1 MMNRS
6 GQPPSYHYTLFRN
19 LPSAVLFVILIF
31 SASFSTRMAYHESV
45 QLGHELSK
53 RISEDP
59 SSARRRGQ
67 EEDDDSSGDEGFLT
81 ETGEKQKASDRA
93 AKEMLSVLEG
103 AEDEPEAQGKYK
115 KLFEMDFMKRASDQK
130 KEKSREEAQ
139 NILREIQDME
149 RDDESDDDD
158 VAPNTVK
165 GVKDVKEKD
174 SSALIAARAE
184 MKKQF
189 DQSGGM
195 SMALKAGSK
204 RITVSGPI
212 SVKGSSAAGKKSAEG
227 GPRWVS
233 EAEDAVT
240 EIDVTPTDELN
251 PWLAAPSS
259 GKKRDSSGLQVTH
272 GKSSQ
277 KGAEKLYVTVADLA
291 VPSVS
296 SVAEASDKK
305 GNTKGQSN
313 KQSKPDVVGQKRP
326 LAPSAADGNQKK
338 NKTGAVA
345 AVSTGASNSNPSSS
359 APAAVTTTAKGAT
372 TKERKPLLMQKSQ
385 VRGVDT
391 SFLYLHQSL
400 TVALTHSP

>member
-1 MMNRS
+1 
-6 GQPPSYHYTLFRN
+6 
-19 LPSAVLFVILIF
+19 
-31 SASFSTRMAYHESV
+31 MAYHESV

-67 EEDDDSSGDEGFLT
+67 DEEDDSSGDEGFLT

-103 AEDEPEAQGKYK
+103 VEDEPEVQGKYK

-158 VAPNTVK
+158 APPSTLKVA
-165 GVKDVKEKD
+165 KDINEKD
-174 SSALIAARAE
+174 SPALIAARAE
-184 MKKQF
+184 MKRQF

-204 RITVSGPI
+204 RVTVSGPI
-212 SVKGSSAAGKKSAEG
+212 SVKGLPAAGKKSAEG

-233 EAEDAVT
+233 EPEETVT
-240 EIDVTPTDELN
+240 EIEVAAADEQN

-259 GKKRDSSGLQVTH
+259 GKKRDSSGQQVAH
-272 GKSSQ
+272 AKSSQ
-277 KGAEKLYVTVADLA
+277 KGADKLYVTVADMSA
-291 VPSVS
+291 PIVNS
-296 SVAEASDKK
+296 SVDVSDKK
-305 GNTKGQSN
+305 GSTKGQNS
-313 KQSKPDVVGQKRP
+313 KQSKAAVVGQKRP
-326 LAPSAADGNQKK
+326 LAAGAPDTREGNQKK
-338 NKTGAVA
+338 NKSKEVAVTPIGT
-345 AVSTGASNSNPSSS
+345 SQPNPSSS
-359 APAAVTTTAKGAT
+359 APAAVIVAAKGVTAKG
-372 TKERKPLLMQKSQ
+372 RMPLLMQKSQ
-385 VRGVDT
+385 VRASSCLSLYFSASMIYST
-391 SFLYLHQSL
+391 SLQSEYHNSNPTTL
-400 TVALTHSP
+400 TVLTVSVLI

>member
-1 MMNRS
+1 
-6 GQPPSYHYTLFRN
+6 
-19 LPSAVLFVILIF
+19 
-31 SASFSTRMAYHESV
+31 MAYHESV

-59 SSARRRGQ
+59 SSARRKGQ
-67 EEDDDSSGDEGFLT
+67 EEEDDSSGDEGFLT

-158 VAPNTVK
+158 IAPNTVK
-165 GVKDVKEKD
+165 AVKDVKEKD

-184 MKKQF
+184 MKRQF

-204 RITVSGPI
+204 RVTVSGPI
-212 SVKGSSAAGKKSAEG
+212 SVKGSSAAGKKGAEG
-227 GPRWVS
+227 SPRWVS
-233 EAEDAVT
+233 EPEDTVPET
-240 EIDVTPTDELN
+240 EITVADEQN

-259 GKKRDSSGLQVTH
+259 GKKRDSSGQQVTH
-272 GKSSQ
+272 AKSGQ
-277 KGAEKLYVTVADLA
+277 KGSDKLYVTVADLA
-291 VPSVS
+291 VTPVS
-296 SVAEASDKK
+296 SIVGMSDKK
-305 GNTKGQSN
+305 GNAKGKIN
-313 KQSKPDVVGQKRP
+313 KQSNAAVAVGQKRP
-326 LAPSAADGNQKK
+326 LAAGAADGNQKK
-338 NKTGAVA
+338 NKTSAVTA
-345 AVSTGASNSNPSSS
+345 ATTGASQSNPSSS
-359 APAAVTTTAKGAT
+359 APTAVTPAVKGVP

-385 VRGVDT
+385 VRAPHLACHFT
-391 SFLYLHQSL
+391 TLPSL
-400 TVALTHSP
+400 FVRTAFSLFT